1 MLRSFS
7 LAVPFGLILACSGLT
22 VADDKPVDW
31 SKFHSSGKV
40 KAVVE
45 KVDGDSVTI
54 SVPKLERNKSSG
66 YRGGRNRR
74 PSVKVGHEDIDI
86 PFAQNA
92 LVRWDKLPKKADGKD
107 HTSKELEK
115 SRLPIGAP
123 GHAAERSDL
132 KPGHIVELH
141 LVHPSDIPD
150 SKLTDK
156 DIVIKYVVIE
166 GETKAPA
173 HANKNDTK
181 KK

>member
-1 MLRSFS
+1 MIRS
-7 LAVPFGLILACSGLT
+7 LALAVSFGVILAGSGLT
-22 VADDKPVDW
+22 IAEDKPVDW

-45 KVDGDSVTI
+45 KVDGDSVTV
-54 SVPKLERNKSSG
+54 SVPKLERNKTSG

-86 PFAQNA
+86 PYAANG
-92 LVRWDKLPKKADGKD
+92 LVRWEKLPKKADGKEY
-107 HTSKELEK
+107 TSKELEK
-115 SRLPIGAP
+115 ARLPIGAT
-123 GHAAERSDL
+123 GYAAERSDL

-173 HANKNDTK
+173 HASKSDTK